1 MNVTLRQIRAF
12 LAVADLGNFTRA
24 ASRLN
29 MAQPALSLTIREL
42 EAELGTRLFDRT
54 TRRVEL
60 TAAGADFT
68 QSARKLIDDLDLA
81 MRNARELTERKRGRI
96 TVAAPP
102 LLAAMILPG
111 AIADFRRTFPGIDVR
126 LVDTQSDRIVDK
138 VRAGEADCGV
148 GTFADDENGLERQML
163 VKDALMVFCDR
174 KSPLS
179 KARKVAW
186 RALSDHPV
194 IAMTRDSSIRLLA
207 ERGFEAAGQTLRPA
221 FEVSQMTTAVMLV
234 EAGLGV
240 AVLPTYVWS
249 FARDHKV
256 ISKPLVEPQ
265 VSREISL
272 IHAAGRSLSPAAE
285 SFAPFLRK
293 HAKLSLPRS
302 ASARGRSGDR
312 LLEKSGG

>member
-1 MNVTLRQIRAF
+1 MNVTLRQIQAF
-12 LAVADLGNFTRA
+12 LAVVDLGNFTRA
-24 ASRLN
+24 AARMN

-42 EAELGTRLFDRT
+42 EAELGIRLFDRT

-68 QSARKLIDDLDLA
+68 YSARKLIDDFELV

-96 TVAAPP
+96 VIAAPP

-111 AIADFRRTFPGIDVR
+111 AIADYKSTFPGIDVR
-126 LVDTQSDRIVDK
+126 LIDTQTDKIVHK
-138 VRAGEADCGV
+138 VRSGEADCGV
-148 GTFADDENGLERQML
+148 GTFNESENGLERQLL
-163 VKDALMVFCDR
+163 VKDALMVFCSR
-174 KSPLS
+174 PSPLS
-179 KARKVAW
+179 KARQVPW
-186 RALSDHPV
+186 RALSEHPV

-207 ERGFEAAGQTLRPA
+207 ERAFEAAGQTLRPA

-256 ISKPLVEPQ
+256 ISKPLVEPL
-265 VSREISL
+265 VSREISMV
-272 IHAAGRSLSPAAE
+272 HAAGRSLSPAAE
-285 SFAPFLRK
+285 SFAPFLRR
-293 HAKLSLPRS
+293 HARLSLPRNRARS
-302 ASARGRSGDR
+302 ASEFISWGN
-312 LLEKSGG
+312 E